1 MKKKLTYDIY
11 FEILFYILLVGY
23 FVYSIVNKDMI
34 LLYSTVLT
42 FITLI
47 LPSIVIKVLKI
58 TLSPF
63 LNFMIV
69 GFIFISMFLAKMNNF
84 YAIHNW
90 DTFLHTVSGIL
101 TFILGY
107 MIFLYLN
114 DYRTDNVKP
123 ILIVVF
129 ALVFGIACTALWETW
144 EFFTDQ
150 TFGLTA
156 QASLFDTMKDIIT
169 GSIFPIVL
177 SPILNGYLKGKPNKL
192 FQELTD
198 FMKNNNKKRK

>member
-1 MKKKLTYDIY
+1 MKKKLTFDIY
-11 FEILFYILLVGY
+11 FEIIFYLLLAGY
-23 FVYSIVNKDMI
+23 LIYSLVNKDMI
-34 LLYSTVLT
+34 LLYSTALT
-42 FITLI
+42 FITLV
-47 LPSIVIKVLKI
+47 LPRIITKIFKI

-63 LNFMIV
+63 LNNMII

-84 YAIHNW
+84 YAIPHW
-90 DTFLHTVSGIL
+90 DTFLHVLSGIL
-101 TFILGY
+101 TFVLGY
-107 MIFLYLN
+107 MIFLCLN
-114 DYRTDNVKP
+114 DYKTDNVKP

-129 ALVFGIACTALWETW
+129 ALIFGIACTALWETW

-156 QASLFDTMKDIIT
+156 QISLFDTMKDIIT

-177 SPILNGYLKGKPNKL
+177 SPILNRYLKGKSNKL

-198 FMKNNNKKRK
+198 FMKNNNKTK

>member
-1 MKKKLTYDIY
+1 MKKKLTFDIY
-11 FEILFYILLVGY
+11 FEIIFYLLLAGY
-23 FVYSIVNKDMI
+23 LIYSIVSKDMI
-34 LLYSTVLT
+34 LLYSTALT
-42 FITLI
+42 FITLV
-47 LPSIVIKVLKI
+47 LPRIITKIFKI

-63 LNFMIV
+63 LNNMII

-84 YAIHNW
+84 YAIPHW
-90 DTFLHTVSGIL
+90 DTFLHVLSGIL
-101 TFILGY
+101 TFVLGY
-107 MIFLYLN
+107 MIFLCLN
-114 DYRTDNVKP
+114 DYKTDNVKP

-129 ALVFGIACTALWETW
+129 ALTFGIACTALWETW

-156 QASLFDTMKDIIT
+156 QISLFDTMKDIIT

-177 SPILNGYLKGKPNKL
+177 SPILNRYLKGKSNKL

-198 FMKNNNKKRK
+198 FMKNNNRRK

>member
-11 FEILFYILLVGY
+11 FEIIFYLLLAGY
-23 FVYSIVNKDMI
+23 LIYSLVNKDMI
-34 LLYSTVLT
+34 LLYSTALT
-42 FITLI
+42 FITLV
-47 LPSIVIKVLKI
+47 LPRIITKIFKI

-63 LNFMIV
+63 LNSMII

-84 YAIHNW
+84 YAIPHW
-90 DTFLHTVSGIL
+90 DTFLHVLSGIL
-101 TFILGY
+101 TFVLGY
-107 MIFLYLN
+107 MIFLCLN
-114 DYRTDNVKP
+114 DYKTDNVKP

-129 ALVFGIACTALWETW
+129 ALIFGIACTALWETW

-156 QASLFDTMKDIIT
+156 QISLFDTMKDIIT

-177 SPILNGYLKGKPNKL
+177 SPVLNSYLKGKSNKL

-198 FMKNNNKKRK
+198 FMKNNNRRK

>member
-1 MKKKLTYDIY
+1 MKKKLTFDIY
-11 FEILFYILLVGY
+11 FEIIFYLLLAGY
-23 FVYSIVNKDMI
+23 LIYSIVSKDMI
-34 LLYSTVLT
+34 LLYSTALT
-42 FITLI
+42 FITLV
-47 LPSIVIKVLKI
+47 LPRIITKIFKI

-63 LNFMIV
+63 LNNMII

-84 YAIHNW
+84 YAIPHW
-90 DTFLHTVSGIL
+90 DTFLHVLSGIL
-101 TFILGY
+101 TFVLGY
-107 MIFLYLN
+107 MIFLCLN
-114 DYRTDNVKP
+114 DYKTDNVKP

-129 ALVFGIACTALWETW
+129 ALTFGIACTALWETW

-156 QASLFDTMKDIIT
+156 QISLFDTMKDIIT

-177 SPILNGYLKGKPNKL
+177 SPILNRYLKGKSNKL

-198 FMKNNNKKRK
+198 FMKNNNKTK